1 VNCPGK
7 EKENIL
13 KTIFLDYKEVFPT
26 LALEFG
32 VPGVGIPPGILASNR
47 VPLPFNRVGDCLK
60 VVSEDCFR
68 YGNES

>member
-1 VNCPGK
+1 LSWQRKINHVK
-7 EKENIL
+7 
-13 KTIFLDYKEVFPT
+13 KTIFLEYKEVFPT

-60 VVSEDCFR
+60 VVSEDCFDM
-68 YGNES
+68 ETKVD